1 MDFAA
6 DVARI
11 TRAWNRA
18 LAAARVG
25 LALTPAMLV
34 AGAAI
39 LLARLLGQGR
49 AEIAWIPAAAVLAAL
64 AIGVARARR
73 RPVKAEQ
80 IAVMLD
86 LRGGGDGRWLQVW
99 EQRGAPPG
107 PVPRSAPRPDFRR
120 IAAGLVPALL
130 FCGLAVLVPVR
141 PLFAADPL
149 QQDPVSALRLDELKE
164 LARRLGET
172 VVLEVEFRAEVE
184 QRLESLA
191 QPGAEGG
198 PAGEALREALD
209 RVEEKLERRAEEAA
223 SAWDASQRDLTRTA
237 GEYAAAQREAEAAAE
252 SGGGGAADALHS
264 QAEAAARL
272 ALQENLA
279 RLQSAGALLRLPEG
293 WENLPLATQFEQLGE
308 LTAEQ
313 LARLAQQGLLDPS
326 QLARWDPAAKP
337 APPREQCKEC
347 RDGDPSG

>member
-1 MDFAA
+1 MSFAD

-18 LAAARVG
+18 LAAARIG
-25 LALTPAMLV
+25 LALTPAILV

-39 LLARLLGQGR
+39 LVARLFGQGR
-49 AEIAWIPAAAVLAAL
+49 AETAWIPAVAVLVAVV
-64 AIGVARARR
+64 IGVTRARR
-73 RPVKAEQ
+73 RPVKPDQ

-99 EQRGAPPG
+99 EQGSAPPG
-107 PVPRSAPRPDFRR
+107 PVPRSEPRPDFRR
-120 IAAGLVPALL
+120 VAIGLMPALL
-130 FCGLAVLVPVR
+130 FCALAVLVPVR

-149 QQDPVSALRLDELKE
+149 KQDPVSALRLDELKE
-164 LARRLGET
+164 LARRLEEA
-172 VVLEVEFRAEVE
+172 VILEEEFRAEIA

-191 QPGAEGG
+191 EPGSEGG
-198 PAGEALREALD
+198 PEGEALREALD

-223 SAWDASQRDLTRTA
+223 SALDAAQRDLTQTA
-237 GEYAAAQREAEAAAE
+237 GEYAAAQREAAAATE
-252 SGGGGAADALHS
+252 SATDGAAEALRA

-272 ALQENLA
+272 ALHENLA
-279 RLQSAGALLRLPEG
+279 RMQSAGALMRLPEG

-326 QLARWDPAAKP
+326 QLARWDPVAKP
-337 APPREQCKEC
+337 TPPREPCKQCRE
-347 RDGDPSG
+347 GDPAG